1 MSSDRKVPDTFKQD
15 EPGQNWTLLVKPDMA
30 QLADLIIRAKGNER
44 TMAEFADKV
53 GTSASTLSRA
63 INQKATRPISY
74 DVLVKIAENALEGSG
89 VDLDGLLF
97 ADGYRQKRARSVEGG
112 NEIWDKSI
120 RRDAITKLI
129 QEAIFESGAQVA
141 LVRRYTA
148 EEPELDQYC
157 FDYGFPTYG
166 EMIIKTDFF
175 EGLNYWVVNPCSY
188 VSEKEDGTDAVDR
201 ISLILKRVSDLLMID
216 RWRPEQ
222 ISNVR
227 FTFAIADEVIYYQL
241 LRAFKSLHAQFNNCF
256 TVMLVDLI
264 QKEIVEETIL
274 PHTRGVKFQTWFDVQ
289 VIR

>member
-1 MSSDRKVPDTFKQD
+1 MSSDRKVPDTFKKD

-30 QLADLIIRAKGNER
+30 QLADLIIRAKGHER

-63 INQKATRPISY
+63 INQKATIPISY

-166 EMIIKTDFF
+166 DMIIKTDFF
-175 EGLNYWVVNPCSY
+175 
-188 VSEKEDGTDAVDR
+188 
-201 ISLILKRVSDLLMID
+201 
-216 RWRPEQ
+216 
-222 ISNVR
+222 
-227 FTFAIADEVIYYQL
+227 
-241 LRAFKSLHAQFNNCF
+241 
-256 TVMLVDLI
+256 
-264 QKEIVEETIL
+264 
-274 PHTRGVKFQTWFDVQ
+274 
-289 VIR
+289 